1 MSQNTVLD
9 ETESELTTGA
19 IIGQSRC
26 IKTILQQVE
35 QVAPTDAPVL
45 LLGETGTGK
54 ELVARE
60 IHHLSSRNQR
70 PLVVVNCAALPAALM
85 ESELFGHE
93 KGAFTGAVNSQ
104 IGRFEVADGSTIFLD
119 EIGELSLDMQVKLLR
134 VLQEGELQRLGDSRT
149 YHVDVRVIA
158 ATNRD
163 LVKETQC
170 RRFRE
175 DLFYRLNVFPIQIP
189 PLRERMEDVPELTH
203 AFVKEF
209 AIRMKKEVSKVPSQ
223 TIDALQR
230 HHWAGNIRELRN
242 VIERGVILSSGDT
255 LCLPA
260 MNEAPN
266 GPPSGSLADIERQYI
281 LRTLEKTGWRIKGR
295 YGAARLLDLKPS
307 TLYSR
312 MKKLGIPLAHQRDDM
327 PTPSAQQ
334 FSS

>member
-9 ETESELTTGA
+9 ETEGELTTGA

-134 VLQEGELQRLGDSRT
+134 VLQEGELQRLGNSKT

-281 LRTLEKTGWRIKGR
+281 IRTLEKTGWRIKGR

>member
-9 ETESELTTGA
+9 ETESELMTGA

-60 IHHLSSRNQR
+60 IHHRSSRNQR

-104 IGRFEVADGSTIFLD
+104 MGRFEVADGSTIFLD

-134 VLQEGELQRLGDSRT
+134 VLQEGELQRLGNSKT

-209 AIRMKKEVSKVPSQ
+209 ATRMKKEVSKVSSQ

-230 HHWAGNIRELRN
+230 HSWAGNIRELRN

>member
-60 IHHLSSRNQR
+60 IHRLSSRNQR

>member
-1 MSQNTVLD
+1 
-9 ETESELTTGA
+9 
-19 IIGQSRC
+19 
-26 IKTILQQVE
+26 
-35 QVAPTDAPVL
+35 
-45 LLGETGTGK
+45 
-54 ELVARE
+54 
-60 IHHLSSRNQR
+60 
-70 PLVVVNCAALPAALM
+70 
-85 ESELFGHE
+85 
-93 KGAFTGAVNSQ
+93 
-104 IGRFEVADGSTIFLD
+104 
-119 EIGELSLDMQVKLLR
+119 MQVKLLR